1 MKLAIIGGSGLLGS
15 TTAFLTAQKGIF
27 DEIKL
32 LGRRKNV
39 TTHHAMDMEH
49 ALMPFSET
57 KVTAVDYDDINDCEV
72 ILITAAA
79 PERVVVSREEY
90 IKDNIRVVKEVGE
103 SINKYNKDAVI
114 ITATNPIDVFNYY
127 LYKELKRDRMK
138 MLGFAS
144 NDSLRLRWALSE
156 ELGLDFNK
164 IEAYC
169 IGEHGEGQLPLMN
182 YVKYEGRKIEVGHEL
197 MSRIKNKLVNW
208 FIEFQRLDAKRTSG
222 WTSAVTLTEM
232 LEAIALDGGK
242 IIECS
247 VPLEG
252 ELGYSEV
259 SLGMMVKLGK
269 HGVKEIIS
277 TKLTEDEKS
286 ELDITVSKI
295 KNQIN
300 IIY

>member
-15 TTAFLTAQKGIF
+15 TTAFLAAQKGIF
-27 DEIKL
+27 EEIKL

-39 TTHHAMDMEH
+39 ITHHAMDMEH
-49 ALMPFSET
+49 ALMPFSNT
-57 KVTAVDYDDINDCEV
+57 KVTAADYEYIGDCDV
-72 ILITAAA
+72 ILVTAAA

-90 IKDNIRVVKEVGE
+90 IRDNIKVVKEVGE
-103 SINKYNKDAVI
+103 SINRCNNHGII

-144 NDSLRLRWALSE
+144 NDSLRLKWALSK

-182 YVKYEGRKIEVGHEL
+182 YVKYDGNKINVDYEL
-197 MSRIKNKLVNW
+197 IKKIKSKLVDW
-208 FIEFQRLDAKRTSG
+208 FIEFQKLNAKRTSG

-232 LEAIALDGGK
+232 LEAIALDSGK

-252 ELGYSEV
+252 EMGYSDV
-259 SLGMMVKLGK
+259 SLGMMVRLGK
-269 HGVKEIIS
+269 DGVKEIVEAR
-277 TKLTEDEKS
+277 LTSDEKD
-286 ELDITVSKI
+286 ELDVTVNKI
-295 KNQIN
+295 KKQIN
-300 IIY
+300 IIN